1 MIRQYLLGQLAEQQQ
16 LAIEQRLLT
25 EDGLFEE
32 LEAIED
38 ELFDDYVADELT
50 RDDRKQFEQYFLSTP
65 ARRQELEFAAGL
77 HHYLAKK
84 TVSEGANPSVSLPGG
99 SGPIAWFG
107 QTQLFRMAAI
117 AAFVVLI
124 AGAVWFTRLDRHPP
138 TSYATFTLTLSN
150 DNRAGGG
157 SATEVNLPL
166 TSDAVRLYL
175 TLPDALDQATHFRV
189 ELLKDSGETVSVEKV
204 ARIEQSAVIELAA
217 TQLSRGQYALKLYV
231 LKPDGT
237 EERIKGSYFLSVK

>member
-107 QTQLFRMAAI
+107 QTQLDRKS
-117 AAFVVLI
+117 VV
-124 AGAVWFTRLDRHPP
+124 
-138 TSYATFTLTLSN
+138 
-150 DNRAGGG
+150 
-157 SATEVNLPL
+157 
-166 TSDAVRLYL
+166 
-175 TLPDALDQATHFRV
+175 
-189 ELLKDSGETVSVEKV
+189 
-204 ARIEQSAVIELAA
+204 
-217 TQLSRGQYALKLYV
+217 
-231 LKPDGT
+231 
-237 EERIKGSYFLSVK
+237 